1 MKKFIKALAIVLCL
15 SMVTPVVAPSIGVET
30 VEAATKIKLNCT
42 KKTIE
47 EGESFKLKIS
57 GTKKKVKWSSSDKR
71 IATVSS
77 KGVVKGIDGGAN
89 QRSCKIYATIGGK
102 KYTCSV
108 KVKNVVSQSI
118 ELDKTEIEC
127 VIGENA
133 KIKATLLPSNTTDK
147 TLQWSTGDESIAKV
161 DSKGK
166 VTGISSGETMLFV
179 TNGNCTESC
188 PITVKDIFSYENK
201 VVENGILVN
210 ATSNKKSEIYAVE
223 FIVKYYDDAGKL
235 IYKQQY
241 ASTFY
246 HVQKNRVCTFFVEN
260 PSDFVYSS
268 YKIEANEFSTINDKL
283 DLYDKIMVSDISIK
297 VKDGNYILNY
307 TVENPTEEII
317 SYSEILFLCS
327 KDGIEKKVIKVD
339 CDMNVNTKKDYKINI
354 DEMYDYVIPIISKAW
369 VTY

>member
-1 MKKFIKALAIVLCL
+1 MKKFFKTLAIILCL
-15 SMVTPVVAPSIGVET
+15 TMTTPSVVSDIGVET

-42 KKTIE
+42 KKTMYV
-47 EGESFKLKIS
+47 GDTFKLKIS

-77 KGVVKGIDGGAN
+77 KGVVKGIKEGDA
-89 QRSCKIYATIGGK
+89 KIIAVVSGK

-127 VIGENA
+127 VAGENT
-133 KIKATLLPSNTTDK
+133 KIKATVLPSNTTDK
-147 TLQWSTGDESIAKV
+147 TLQWSTSDESIAKV

-179 TNGNCTESC
+179 TNGNCTASC

-223 FIVKYYDDAGKL
+223 FTIKYYDNVGKL

-268 YKIEANEFSTINDKL
+268 YKIEANEFSTINYKL
-283 DLYDKIMVSDISIK
+283 DLYDKIMVSDIFIK
-297 VKDGNYILNY
+297 EEDGNYILNY

-327 KDGIEKKVIKVD
+327 KDGIEKKVIKAD

>member
-1 MKKFIKALAIVLCL
+1 MKKFFKTLAIILCL
-15 SMVTPVVAPSIGVET
+15 TMTTPSVVSDIGVET
-30 VEAATKIKLNCT
+30 VEAATNIKLNCT
-42 KKTIE
+42 KKTMYV
-47 EGESFKLKIS
+47 GDTFKLKIS

-77 KGVVKGIDGGAN
+77 KGVVKGIKEGDA
-89 QRSCKIYATIGGK
+89 KIITVVSGK
-102 KYTCSV
+102 KYTCIV
-108 KVKNVVSQSI
+108 KVKNVASQSI
-118 ELDKTEIEC
+118 ELDKTKIEC
-127 VIGENA
+127 VVGENA
-133 KIKATLLPSNTTDK
+133 KIKATVLPSNTTDK
-147 TLQWSTGDESIAKV
+147 TLQWSTGDESIVKV

-179 TNGNCTESC
+179 TNGNCTASC

-223 FIVKYYDDAGKL
+223 FTIKYYDDAGKL

-246 HVQKNRVCTFFVEN
+246 HVQKNRVCTFFIEN

-268 YKIEANEFSTINDKL
+268 YKIEANEFSTINYKL

-297 VKDGNYILNY
+297 EEDGNYILNY

-317 SYSEILFLCS
+317 SYSEILFLCY